1 MRSSYRWRE
10 HLLGSLHG
18 QLQLATYLV
27 VFVGFTGASS
37 VGLFLG
43 QRNMFA
49 NEHLVARASI
59 EESDNVIQNFTGD
72 RAALQKEL
80 LFHSGNKNQL
90 WVEYENGELIYPEV
104 QGAPG
109 EDLISIAMASNPSKQ
124 VGLQSFIEIN
134 DSQHIVELLKEFP
147 NGTRLWTISETESSL
162 KALSNYLALMILVWG
177 SCLAITLLAVSWV
190 VRKIVK
196 PLDELNLATADL
208 NAENLSNK
216 YLQLDHAPSEVI
228 LLQDTFNSLVERL
241 ALSWSRQRQ
250 FAAVISHEF
259 RTPMTVISGFI
270 QSVLNRSQGKLDSQQ
285 RKSLEIANSEVL
297 RLNRM
302 LSDLL
307 DLSRADNQQLSIRR
321 EPFGL
326 IPNLEQSLKLAQ
338 AAYSNPISNN
348 IDDLPCLEARG
359 DSDRLIQCIGNLIG
373 NAVKY
378 SDDDAPIDLYVTY
391 DDLQV
396 VISIVDRGQG
406 IPDDQQERIFERF
419 THAEGVV
426 LPPGQSSTGLGL
438 SIVKM
443 LVERMGGS
451 IKISSKVGEGSSF
464 SLHLPLVIH
473 DNPK

>member
-1 MRSSYRWRE
+1 
-10 HLLGSLHG
+10 
-18 QLQLATYLV
+18 
-27 VFVGFTGASS
+27 
-37 VGLFLG
+37 
-43 QRNMFA
+43 
-49 NEHLVARASI
+49 
-59 EESDNVIQNFTGD
+59 
-72 RAALQKEL
+72 
-80 LFHSGNKNQL
+80 
-90 WVEYENGELIYPEV
+90 
-104 QGAPG
+104 
-109 EDLISIAMASNPSKQ
+109 
-124 VGLQSFIEIN
+124 
-134 DSQHIVELLKEFP
+134 
-147 NGTRLWTISETESSL
+147 
-162 KALSNYLALMILVWG
+162 
-177 SCLAITLLAVSWV
+177 
-190 VRKIVK
+190 
-196 PLDELNLATADL
+196 
-208 NAENLSNK
+208 
-216 YLQLDHAPSEVI
+216 
-228 LLQDTFNSLVERL
+228 
-241 ALSWSRQRQ
+241 
-250 FAAVISHEF
+250 
-259 RTPMTVISGFI
+259 
-270 QSVLNRSQGKLDSQQ
+270 
-285 RKSLEIANSEVL
+285 
-297 RLNRM
+297 M

-464 SLHLPLVIH
+464 SLHLPRVIH